1 MRHRRVFSNIYG
13 LDVSRRARFA
23 SLKQELLELEQEHK
37 PAATVEDEAVGYH
50 GKDRETILSM
60 KIQGSLVQSVICGL
74 LVLSAV
80 SGMLASTGRSHEISN
95 IRFENVTQTSVDVLW
110 ETAHPSTSQVLEARS
125 NEFEIER
132 RIPAVPGTALV
143 MSHRVRVDHLFPD
156 WSYYIYV
163 VSVDQ
168 HGTMSTAPGP
178 QTPDGKNPLML
189 MRTAPTD
196 PAGPPDFKVYTLGP
210 NEVFAGHDLYFLAQL
225 AVVAGPANAF
235 YVHNQHGYNNGSD
248 GVVKS
253 ADAGH
258 GNPESISVHFACAW
272 ENPSANDSAE
282 QTLDPQRKLG
292 FCDKGV
298 NKLADMSFRLRT
310 TPQTIPGKY
319 SVSFTVENNGVKR
332 TGSYDFNVLAPPAA
346 PPTPQLTEKAIPGLS
361 TWEKQMVALGEKWC
375 SYRDQQNAQG
385 NWVIAWGWTGDAW
398 FYDGGRS
405 YQNIDS
411 YTAAAGHPNHAHW
424 QHCALSLLEPY
435 ASYLT
440 ANNGAM
446 ATYAVF
452 PSGMAMNYWRTD
464 AQLMRDG
471 VKVLAEAGPR
481 HVGFID
487 PAGIR
492 ENSYRCNAWMMNEM
506 LGAPRSPMLQ
516 RNIDKIMGQLNMI
529 ANGEGGPAHPFM
541 AGIGMETLIRW
552 YDLSLADGHPDYRVL
567 PVIKEA
573 LDGVWRDSWAP
584 KENLFLYDH
593 YELPPSQNLAH
604 SALNNMVS
612 VAYAWYWLQTGDTT
626 ERDRGDLAFQHALDV
641 LDAYVYT
648 GKQFSQLYEFSFDFV
663 RYRKGEKTSDDAPE
677 NNPYTGPYAD
687 SVPPI
692 MEKTNCDPNF
702 FPGCKAGTITSTT
715 ATIFW
720 NTYKPAT
727 SQVGYGTNANSLR
740 GTPIDKSLVLA
751 HSVTISGLQPATT
764 YHFRVRS
771 VDKSGLEAT
780 MRDLTFTTLP
790 AAASAK

>member
-1 MRHRRVFSNIYG
+1 
-13 LDVSRRARFA
+13 
-23 SLKQELLELEQEHK
+23 
-37 PAATVEDEAVGYH
+37 
-50 GKDRETILSM
+50 M
-60 KIQGSLVQSVICGL
+60 KILGL
-74 LVLSAV
+74 LRDPVTCALLIVSAV
-80 SGMLASTGRSHEISN
+80 SAAPASSGRSHEISN

-110 ETAHPSTSQVLEARS
+110 ETAHPGTSQVLEARS

-132 RIPAVPGTALV
+132 RIPDAADSALV
-143 MSHRVRVDHLFPD
+143 TSHRVRVDHLFPD

-178 QTPDGKNPLML
+178 QTVDGKNPLML

-196 PAGPPDFKVYTLGP
+196 LSGPPDFKIYTLGP
-210 NEVFAGHDLYFLAQL
+210 NEAFAGHDMYFLTQL
-225 AVVAGPANAF
+225 AVVAGPANSF
-235 YVHNQHGYNNGSD
+235 YVYNQHGYNNESD
-248 GVVKS
+248 GVVKYEG
-253 ADAGH
+253 AGK
-258 GNPESISVHFACAW
+258 GNPETISVHFACNW
-272 ENPSANDSAE
+272 ENPSAKDSVE
-282 QTLDPQRKLG
+282 QQQDPQRKLG

-310 TPQTIPGKY
+310 TPETIPGKY
-319 SVSFTVENNGVKR
+319 SVSFTLENNGVKR
-332 TGSYDFNVLAPPAA
+332 TGTYDFNVLAPPTA
-346 PPTPQLTEKAIPGLS
+346 PATPQLTEKAIPGLS

-375 SYRDQQNAQG
+375 SYRDQQNAVG

-405 YQNIDS
+405 YENIDT
-411 YTAAAGHPNHAHW
+411 YTAAAGHPNHPFW

-435 ASYLT
+435 ASYLV
-440 ANNGAM
+440 ANHGGM

-452 PSGMAMNYWRTD
+452 PSGMAMNYWRTH

-471 VKVLAEAGPR
+471 VKVLADAGPR
-481 HVGFID
+481 HVGYID

-492 ENSYRCNAWMMNEM
+492 ENSYRSNAWMMDEM

-529 ANGEGGPAHPFM
+529 ANGQGGPAHPFM
-541 AGIGMETLIRW
+541 AGIGMEALIRW
-552 YDLSLADGHPDYRVL
+552 YDLNLAEGHPDYRVL
-567 PVIKEA
+567 PVIKAA

-584 KENLFLYDH
+584 KENLFLYDF
-593 YELPPSQNLAH
+593 YELPPSQDLAH

-612 VAYAWYWLQTGDTT
+612 VAYAWYWMQTGDTT

-641 LDAYVYT
+641 PDAVST

-663 RYRKGEKTSDDAPE
+663 RYRKGEKTSSDAPE
-677 NNPYTGPYAD
+677 NNPYSGPYAD
-687 SVPPI
+687 TVPPI

-702 FPGCKAGTITSTT
+702 FPGCKAGSIGSTT
-715 ATIFW
+715 AVIFW
-720 NTYKPAT
+720 TTYKPAT

-740 GTPIDKSLVLA
+740 GTPIDKSLVTS
-751 HSVTISGLQPATT
+751 HSVEIAGLQPGTT

-771 VDKSGLEAT
+771 VDKAGVEAT
-780 MRDLTFTTLP
+780 MKDLTFTTLK
-790 AAASAK
+790 AATTGPPK